1 MLTHLRTL
9 RARLTRSWKAIAL
22 VAVGALAGGTVLA
35 VASVPDSNGV
45 IHLCYAVEKSPVTGG
60 PPAPYITGVS
70 NIYVIDPSAPADQSC
85 GEITKPAS
93 DVTWQS
99 LTIDQTGAQGIQGIQ
114 GTQGA
119 TGAPGAPGLAGTPG
133 IQGASGIQG
142 VPGLLLPVKS
152 SSIGQVT
159 LEQAAQGKVG
169 NAPVEISFTPISVTL
184 DDKRTKGSLTIVKQL
199 DTTSSSLLQAMS
211 DDREFKTGKIVV
223 DGTNGKSLTQYE
235 LTNAVITSSKI
246 DGTENDKT
254 QSLTLKYETI
264 QVKGA

>member
-9 RARLTRSWKAIAL
+9 RARLTRSWKAVAL

-35 VASVPDSNGV
+35 VASVPDSSGM

-70 NIYVIDPSAPADQSC
+70 NVYVIDPSAPANQSC

-119 TGAPGAPGLAGTPG
+119 TGAPGAPGVAGTPG
-133 IQGASGIQG
+133 IQG
-142 VPGLLLPVKS
+142 VPGVVLPVKS

-159 LEQAAQGKVG
+159 LKQAVQGKVG

-184 DDKRTKGSLTIVKQL
+184 GDKRTKGSLTIVKQL
-199 DTTSSSLLQAMS
+199 DTTSSSLLLAMS
-211 DDREFKTGKIVV
+211 DDRVFKTGKIVV

-235 LTNAVITSSKI
+235 LTNAVITNSKI

-264 QVKGA
+264 LVKGA

>member
-9 RARLTRSWKAIAL
+9 RARLTRSWKAVAL

-45 IHLCYAVEKSPVTGG
+45 IHLCYTTEHLRAGGSAPNPTNPNVTL
-60 PPAPYITGVS
+60 
-70 NIYVIDPSAPADQSC
+70 IDPSVGQACTSTQQALD
-85 GEITKPAS
+85 IN
-93 DVTWQS
+93 
-99 LTIDQTGAQGIQGIQ
+99 QTGPQGI
-114 GTQGA
+114 QGA
-119 TGAPGAPGLAGTPG
+119 TGAPGVAGTPG
-133 IQGASGIQG
+133 IQGAAGIQG
-142 VPGLLLPVKS
+142 VPGLVLPVKS

-159 LEQAAQGKVG
+159 LKQAVQGKVG

-184 DDKRTKGSLTIVKQL
+184 SDTRTKGSLTIVKQL
-199 DTTSSSLLQAMS
+199 DTTTSSLLQAMS
-211 DDREFKTGKIVV
+211 DDRVFKTGKIVV

-264 QVKGA
+264 QVQGA

>member
-9 RARLTRSWKAIAL
+9 RARLTRSWKAVAL

-35 VASVPDSNGV
+35 VASVPDSNGM
-45 IHLCYAVEKSPVTGG
+45 IHLCYTTEHLRAGGSAPNPTNPNVTL
-60 PPAPYITGVS
+60 
-70 NIYVIDPSAPADQSC
+70 IDPSVGQACTSTQQALD
-85 GEITKPAS
+85 IN
-93 DVTWQS
+93 
-99 LTIDQTGAQGIQGIQ
+99 QTGPQGIQ
-114 GTQGA
+114 GT
-119 TGAPGAPGLAGTPG
+119 TGAPGVAGTPG
-133 IQGASGIQG
+133 IQGAAGIQG
-142 VPGLLLPVKS
+142 VPGVVLPVKS

-159 LEQAAQGKVG
+159 LKQAVQGKVG

-184 DDKRTKGSLTIVKQL
+184 GDKRTKGSLTIVKQL

-211 DDREFKTGKIVV
+211 DDRVFKTGTIVV

-235 LTNAVITSSKI
+235 LTNAVITNSKI

-264 QVKGA
+264 LVKGA

>member
-9 RARLTRSWKAIAL
+9 RARLTRSWKAVAL

-35 VASVPDSNGV
+35 VASVPDSNGT
-45 IHLCYAVEKSPVTGG
+45 IHLCYTTEHLRAGGSAPNPTNPNVTL
-60 PPAPYITGVS
+60 
-70 NIYVIDPSAPADQSC
+70 IDPSVGQACTSTQQALD
-85 GEITKPAS
+85 IN
-93 DVTWQS
+93 
-99 LTIDQTGAQGIQGIQ
+99 QTGIQ

-119 TGAPGAPGLAGTPG
+119 TGPPGAPGIAGTPG

-152 SSIGQVT
+152 SPIGQVT
-159 LEQAAQGKVG
+159 LKQAVQGKVG
-169 NAPVEISFTPISVTL
+169 NVPVQISFTPISVTL
-184 DDKRTKGSLTIVKQL
+184 GDKRTKGSLTIVKQL
-199 DTTSSSLLQAMS
+199 DTTTSSLLQAMS

-254 QSLTLKYETI
+254 QSLTVKYQTI
-264 QVKGA
+264 QVQGA

>member
-9 RARLTRSWKAIAL
+9 RARLTRSWKAVAL
-22 VAVGALAGGTVLA
+22 VAVGALAGSTVLA
-35 VASVPDSNGV
+35 VASVPDSNGM
-45 IHLCYAVEKSPVTGG
+45 IHLCYVVTAPTNGEAPVPITT
-60 PPAPYITGVS
+60 APNVTLL
-70 NIYVIDPSAPADQSC
+70 DPSAGQSC
-85 GEITKPAS
+85 S
-93 DVTWQS
+93 DIKTPSTYKEQA
-99 LTIDQTGAQGIQGIQ
+99 LTINQTGIQ

-184 DDKRTKGSLTIVKQL
+184 GDKRRKGSLTIVKQL

-264 QVKGA
+264 VVKGA